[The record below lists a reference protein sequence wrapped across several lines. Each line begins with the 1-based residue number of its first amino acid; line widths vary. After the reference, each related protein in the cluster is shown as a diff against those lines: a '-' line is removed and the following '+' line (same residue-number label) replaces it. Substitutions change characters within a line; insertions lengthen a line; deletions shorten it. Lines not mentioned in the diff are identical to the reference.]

1 MRCGTCHGKENL
13 DEARLPGHPQWHLAP
28 AEMAWEGKRLGEIC
42 EQIKDAGRNG
52 GKTLDEIV
60 DHMAHDDLVG
70 WGWRPDKGRKLV
82 PGTQAGFGDL
92 IKAWAESGA
101 VYPAT

>member
-52 GKTLDEIV
+52 GKTLDQIV

-82 PGTQAGFGDL
+82 PGNLGRLRRPHRGR
-92 IKAWAESGA
+92 AESGA
-101 VYPAT
+101 VCPAT